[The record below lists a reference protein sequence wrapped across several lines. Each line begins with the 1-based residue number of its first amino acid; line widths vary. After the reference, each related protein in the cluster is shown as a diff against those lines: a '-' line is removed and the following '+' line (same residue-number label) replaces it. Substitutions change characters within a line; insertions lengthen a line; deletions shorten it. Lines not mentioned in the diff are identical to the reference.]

1 MALLRHSPLPR
12 PDQTRP
18 KPVARSM
25 TLSPRGLLE
34 PIGTLR
40 RILPL
45 LWASSR
51 KWALL
56 TTFLMV
62 LEVGFGLAA
71 LYLLKQLVDLVTTLL
86 GDEATAAG
94 GMTEVLRYVGLT
106 GAAALAFMVT
116 RALSS
121 LAKEAQALLVADYID
136 GKIHERAISA
146 DLAFYES
153 PRYFD
158 TLERARESGNQRPA
172 QVIGNLMML
181 SRNSLMLAAV
191 VALLASID
199 WLLLPVLLVAILP
212 GLLVR
217 LHFTRHLYDWQRRRT
232 QMERKAS
239 YLDWLMTSNLHAKEL
254 RIYQLGDHL
263 RAQYAGLRGRIRRER
278 LSITQRRTRLEVAV
292 GSAAAIAFFSSLAY
306 LAWQTTEG
314 RSSVGD
320 LVLFMLIF
328 QRAQTMGQELVQQL
342 SKLYEDHLYMGL
354 LFEFLDIA
362 PEIAGPAHP
371 VALPEAIRDGIR
383 FEKVGFQYPG
393 SPEQTLSDID
403 LSIRPGQVVALV
415 GINGAGKTTLI
426 KLLCRLYD
434 PVQGRIT
441 LDGIDI
447 RQYSPEQYRSL
458 FSVIFQDYSQYATS
472 VKENIHFG
480 DIASPGERLS
490 IMSAAINAGADGFIS
505 RLAQGYDTPL
515 TRMFDEGH
523 EISIGQWQKLALA
536 RAFLRKS
543 SFIILDEPTS
553 SLDPEAEF
561 EMFENFRERISH
573 RGALM
578 ISHRLSTVRM
588 ADYIYVMDQ
597 GRIVESGTHQE
608 LIQKE
613 GIYYTLFS
621 KQAFHYKD
629 AEAWQ

>member
-1 MALLRHSPLPR
+1 MIP
-12 PDQTRP
+12 
-18 KPVARSM
+18 
-25 TLSPRGLLE
+25 SPRAVLE
-34 PIGTLR
+34 PLGTLR
-40 RILPL
+40 RVVPL
-45 LWASSR
+45 LWASSS
-51 KWALL
+51 KCTLL
-56 TTFLMV
+56 TTLLMV

-86 GDEATAAG
+86 SNEATAAQ
-94 GMTEVLRYVGLT
+94 GMAQVLRYVAFT
-106 GAAALAFMVT
+106 GGATLAFMVT
-116 RALSS
+116 RALSN

-136 GKIHERAISA
+136 GKVHERAVSA

-181 SRNSLMLAAV
+181 SRNGLMLAAV
-191 VALLASID
+191 VVLIVSID

-263 RAQYAGLRGRIRRER
+263 RAQYSKLRGRIRRER
-278 LSITQRRTRLEVAV
+278 LLITQRRTRLEVAV
-292 GSAAAIAFFSSLAY
+292 GSAAAVAFFASLAY
-306 LAWQTTEG
+306 LASQTAEG

-328 QRAQTMGQELVQQL
+328 QRAQIMGQELVQQL

-354 LFEFLDIA
+354 LFEFLDIR
-362 PEIAGPAHP
+362 PEIDEPSQP
-371 VALPEAIRDGIR
+371 VAVPATVREGIR
-383 FEKVGFQYPG
+383 FEKVGFKYLG
-393 SPEQTLSDID
+393 SPEPTLCDID

-415 GINGAGKTTLI
+415 GVNGSGKTTLI

-434 PVQGRIT
+434 PAQGHIT
-441 LDGIDI
+441 LDGVDI
-447 RQYSPEQYRSL
+447 RQYSPEKYRNL

-480 DIASPGERLS
+480 DIHSSGEQPS
-490 IMSAAINAGADGFIS
+490 IMTAAINAGADGFIG
-505 RLAQGYDTPL
+505 RLPRGYDTPL
-515 TRMFDEGH
+515 TRMFDEGQ

-543 SFIILDEPTS
+543 MFIILDEPTS

-561 EMFENFRERISH
+561 EMFENFRERIDH
-573 RGALM
+573 RGVLL

-588 ADYIYVMDQ
+588 ADHIYVMDQ
-597 GRIVESGTHQE
+597 GRICESGTHEE
-608 LIQKE
+608 LIRKR
-613 GIYYTLFS
+613 GTYCKLFK
-621 KQAFHYKD
+621 KQAFHYRD
-629 AEAWQ
+629 AEA

>member
-1 MALLRHSPLPR
+1 M
-12 PDQTRP
+12 
-18 KPVARSM
+18 M
-25 TLSPRGLLE
+25 FSPRAVLE
-34 PIGTLR
+34 PLGTLR
-40 RILPL
+40 RVLPL
-45 LWASSR
+45 LWASSS
-51 KWALL
+51 KCALL

-86 GDEATAAG
+86 GDQATAAQ
-94 GMTEVLRYVGLT
+94 GMEQVLRYVALT
-106 GAAALAFMVT
+106 GLATLAFMVT
-116 RALSS
+116 RALSN

-136 GKIHERAISA
+136 GKVHERAVSA

-181 SRNSLMLAAV
+181 ARNGLMLAAV
-191 VALLASID
+191 VVLLVSID

-263 RAQYAGLRGRIRRER
+263 REQYARLRGQIRRER
-278 LSITQRRTRLEVAV
+278 LHITQRRTRLEVVV
-292 GSAAAIAFFSSLAY
+292 GSAAAVAFFASLAY
-306 LAWQTTEG
+306 LAWQTAEG

-328 QRAQTMGQELVQQL
+328 QRAQTMGQELVHQL

-354 LFEFLDIA
+354 LFEFLDIR
-362 PEIAGPAHP
+362 PEIAEPSQPAAVP
-371 VALPEAIRDGIR
+371 ATIREGIR
-383 FEKVGFQYPG
+383 FEGVGFQYPG
-393 SPEQTLSDID
+393 SPEPTLSDID

-415 GINGAGKTTLI
+415 GVNGSGKTTLI

-434 PVQGRIT
+434 PARGRIT
-441 LDGIDI
+441 LDGVDI
-447 RQYSPEQYRSL
+447 RQYSPEQYRNL

-480 DIASPGERLS
+480 DIHSSGEQPA
-490 IMSAAINAGADGFIS
+490 IMTAAINAGADGFIS
-505 RLAQGYDTPL
+505 GLPHGYDTPL
-515 TRMFDEGH
+515 TRMFDDGQ

-543 SFIILDEPTS
+543 TFIILDEPTS

-561 EMFENFRERISH
+561 EMFENFRERINH

-597 GRIVESGTHQE
+597 GRVCESGTHEE
-608 LIQKE
+608 LIRKR
-613 GIYYTLFS
+613 GTYYKLFN
-621 KQAFHYKD
+621 KQAFHYRD
-629 AEAWQ
+629 AEV

>member
-1 MALLRHSPLPR
+1 
-12 PDQTRP
+12 
-18 KPVARSM
+18 
-25 TLSPRGLLE
+25 
-34 PIGTLR
+34 
-40 RILPL
+40 
-45 LWASSR
+45 
-51 KWALL
+51 
-56 TTFLMV
+56 
-62 LEVGFGLAA
+62 
-71 LYLLKQLVDLVTTLL
+71 
-86 GDEATAAG
+86 
-94 GMTEVLRYVGLT
+94 
-106 GAAALAFMVT
+106 
-116 RALSS
+116 
-121 LAKEAQALLVADYID
+121 
-136 GKIHERAISA
+136 
-146 DLAFYES
+146 
-153 PRYFD
+153 
-158 TLERARESGNQRPA
+158 
-172 QVIGNLMML
+172 
-181 SRNSLMLAAV
+181 
-191 VALLASID
+191 
-199 WLLLPVLLVAILP
+199 
-212 GLLVR
+212 
-217 LHFTRHLYDWQRRRT
+217 
-232 QMERKAS
+232 
-239 YLDWLMTSNLHAKEL
+239 
-254 RIYQLGDHL
+254 
-263 RAQYAGLRGRIRRER
+263 
-278 LSITQRRTRLEVAV
+278 
-292 GSAAAIAFFSSLAY
+292 
-306 LAWQTTEG
+306 
-314 RSSVGD
+314 
-320 LVLFMLIF
+320 
-328 QRAQTMGQELVQQL
+328 
-342 SKLYEDHLYMGL
+342 MGL

-362 PEIAGPAHP
+362 PEIAEPAHP
-371 VALPEAIRDGIR
+371 EALPEAIRDGIR

-458 FSVIFQDYSQYATS
+458 FSVIFQDYSQYAAS

-490 IMSAAINAGADGFIS
+490 IMGAAINAGADGFIS